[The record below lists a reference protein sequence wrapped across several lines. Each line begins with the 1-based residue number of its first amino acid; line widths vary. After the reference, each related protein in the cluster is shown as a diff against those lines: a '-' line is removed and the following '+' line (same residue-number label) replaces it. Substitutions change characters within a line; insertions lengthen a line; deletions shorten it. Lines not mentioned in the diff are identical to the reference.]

1 MSTTPEILVVDDEP
15 ALRLLL
21 QEFFK
26 RDFRVVPLKDGTET
40 LQWLIKNELP
50 TLAIIDLMMP
60 GLSGLELI
68 KTIRAKREWDEL
80 SIVVLSAKES
90 SIDRVNALNAGADD
104 FVVNPFNP
112 EELRARIN
120 SVLRRA
126 RH

>member
-104 FVVNPFNP
+104 FVVKPFNP